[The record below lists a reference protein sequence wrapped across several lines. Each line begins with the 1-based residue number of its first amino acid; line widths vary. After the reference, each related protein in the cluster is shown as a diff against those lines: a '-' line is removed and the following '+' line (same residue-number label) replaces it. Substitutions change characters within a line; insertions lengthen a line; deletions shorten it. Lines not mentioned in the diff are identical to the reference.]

1 MYERQLEEAIT
12 IISELIPTSIRMS
25 TPLALAGLGGIYSE
39 RSGVVNIALEGIMLM
54 SAFGYVIGTSASG
67 SIWIGLIAGI
77 GCGVAIALVHAIA
90 SISFRADQIVS
101 GIAINF
107 LAIGVT
113 EFLGRNAT
121 SQRVEGLNQWD
132 LPLIGSYSWLIYV
145 TLFLMVASNVF
156 LFKTPWGLRLRAAGE
171 STEALNTLGLSR
183 ARWQYVGVTV
193 SGVFAGLGGC
203 FLVSEAHYFTKG
215 MTAGRGYVAL
225 AAVIFG
231 NWSPYRMA
239 AACLLFGFANA
250 IELANRWQIPP
261 QLLQCL
267 PYLLTM
273 VVLVGV
279 IGKSRP
285 PASLGR

>member
-1 MYERQLEEAIT
+1 MA
-12 IISELIPTSIRMS
+12 
-25 TPLALAGLGGIYSE
+25 TPLTLAGLGGIYSE
-39 RSGVVNIALEGIMLM
+39 RSGVVNIALEGIMLV
-54 SAFGYVIGTSASG
+54 SAFGYVTGTSVSG
-67 SIWIGLIAGI
+67 STWIGLIVGI
-77 GCGVAIALVHAIA
+77 CCGTSIALVHAIA
-90 SISFRADQIVS
+90 SISFRANQIVS
-101 GIAINF
+101 GVAINF
-107 LAIGVT
+107 LAVGIT
-113 EFLGRNAT
+113 EFFNRNAT
-121 SQRVEGLNQWD
+121 SQRVEGLNHWN
-132 LPLIGSYSWLIYV
+132 LSLIGSYSCLVYL
-145 TLFLMVASNVF
+145 TLLLMVGSHVF

-183 ARWQYVGVTV
+183 AWWQYVGVTV

-203 FLVSEAHYFTKG
+203 FLASEAHYFTKG

-231 NWSPYRMA
+231 NWSPYKMA

-250 IELANRWQIPP
+250 LELASRWDIPS

-279 IGKSRP
+279 IGKSKP
-285 PASLGR
+285 PASLGK